1 MSTKKYHVTLTPAER
16 ERLKEIIRKGKQAA
30 AKIRRAH
37 LLLAADEAEDGL
49 KMTDEQIKRAYHVSL
64 RTVERLRQRF
74 VEEGFE
80 VALAAKSTGGPQVI
94 KIDGEVE
101 AHVIALRLGPVP
113 EGRNRW
119 TMRLLAEKMVELD
132 YVDSISYETVR
143 QVLKKTNLNLTNGS
157 AG

>member
-16 ERLKEIIRKGKQAA
+16 EQLKEMIRKGKQAA

-37 LLLAADEAEDGL
+37 LLLAADEAEGGL
-49 KMTDEQIKRAYHVSL
+49 NMTDEQIKRTYHVSL
-64 RTVERLRQRF
+64 RTIERLRQRF

-119 TMRLLAEKMVELD
+119 TMRLLAEKMVELE
-132 YVDSISYETVR
+132 YVDSISYESVR

>member
-1 MSTKKYHVTLTPAER
+1 MSTKKYHVTLTPTER
-16 ERLKEIIRKGKQAA
+16 ETCQKIIHKGRQAA

-37 LLLAADEAEDGL
+37 LLLAADEAEGGL
-49 KMTDEQIKRAYHVSL
+49 NMTDEEIKTAYHISL

-80 VALAAKSTGGPQVI
+80 VVLQGKSSGGPQVI

-101 AHVIALRLGPVP
+101 AHLIALRLGAVP
-113 EGRNRW
+113 AGRNQW
-119 TMRLLAEKMVELD
+119 TMRLLAEKMVELA
-132 YVDSISYETVR
+132 YVDSISHESVR
-143 QVLKKTNLNLTNGS
+143 QVLKKTNSNPSSGL

>member
-16 ERLKEIIRKGKQAA
+16 EQLKEIIRKGKQAA

-37 LLLAADEAEDGL
+37 LLLAADEAEGGL
-49 KMTDEQIKRAYHVSL
+49 KMTDEQIKRTYHVSL
-64 RTVERLRQRF
+64 RTIERLRQRF

-80 VALAAKSTGGPQVI
+80 VALQAKSSGGPQVI

-119 TMRLLAEKMVELD
+119 TMRLLAEKMVELK
-132 YVDSISYETVR
+132 YVDSISYESVR
-143 QVLKKTNLNLTNGS
+143 QVLKKMNLSLTSGS

>member
-16 ERLKEIIRKGKQAA
+16 KQLKEMIRKGKQAA

-37 LLLAADEAEDGL
+37 LLLAADEAEGGL

-80 VALAAKSTGGPQVI
+80 VALAAKSTGGPQTI

-119 TMRLLAEKMVELD
+119 TMRLLAEKMVELE
-132 YVDSISYETVR
+132 YVDSISYESVR
-143 QVLKKTNLNLTNGS
+143 QVLKKTNLNPNSEL

>member
-1 MSTKKYHVTLTPAER
+1 MLAKKYHVTLTPGER
-16 ERLKEIIRKGKQAA
+16 EYLKEIIRKGQQAA

-37 LLLAADEAEDGL
+37 LLLAADEAEGGL

-80 VALAAKSTGGPQVI
+80 GALAAKSTGGPQVI

-113 EGRNRW
+113 EGRSRW
-119 TMRLLAEKMVELD
+119 TMRLLAEKMVELA
-132 YVDSISYETVR
+132 YVYSISYESVR
-143 QVLKKTNLNLTNGS
+143 QVLKKMNLNQSSGS

>member
-1 MSTKKYHVTLTPAER
+1 MSTKKYHVTLTSAER
-16 ERLKEIIRKGKQAA
+16 EYLKEIIGKGKQAA

-37 LLLAADEAEDGL
+37 LLLAADEAEGGL
-49 KMTDEQIKRAYHVSL
+49 KMTDEQIKTAYHVTL

-80 VALAAKSTGGPQVI
+80 VALAAKSTGGPQII

-101 AHVIALRLGPVP
+101 AHVIALRLGAVP
-113 EGRNRW
+113 EGRSRW
-119 TMRLLAEKMVELD
+119 TMRLLAEKMVELA
-132 YVDSISYETVR
+132 YVDSISYESVR
-143 QVLKKTNLNLTNGS
+143 QVLKKMNLNQSSGS

>member
-1 MSTKKYHVTLTPAER
+1 MLVKKYHVTLTPAER
-16 ERLKEIIRKGKQAA
+16 EYLKEIIGKGRQAA

-37 LLLAADEAEDGL
+37 LLLAADEAEGGL

-80 VALAAKSTGGPQVI
+80 VALQGKSTGGPQVI

-101 AHVIALRLGPVP
+101 AHLIALRLGPVP
-113 EGRNRW
+113 AGWSRW
-119 TMRLLAEKMVELD
+119 SMRLLAEKMVELE
-132 YVDSISYETVR
+132 YVDSISHESVR
-143 QVLKKTNLNLTNGS
+143 QVLKKTNSNRSSGL

>member
-1 MSTKKYHVTLTPAER
+1 MVAKKYHVTLTPAEC
-16 ERLKEIIRKGKQAA
+16 EYLKEIIRKGQQAA

-37 LLLAADEAEDGL
+37 LLLAADEAEEGL

-80 VALAAKSTGGPQVI
+80 VALQGKSTGGPQVI

-101 AHVIALRLGPVP
+101 AHLIALRLGPVP
-113 EGRNRW
+113 EGRSQW
-119 TMRLLAEKMVELD
+119 TMRLLAEKMVELE
-132 YVDSISYETVR
+132 YVDSISHESVR
-143 QVLKKTNLNLTNGS
+143 QVLKKTNSNRSSGL

>member
-1 MSTKKYHVTLTPAER
+1 MSTKKYHVTLTPTER
-16 ERLKEIIRKGKQAA
+16 ERLKDIISKGRQAA

-37 LLLAADEAEDGL
+37 LLLAADESEGGL
-49 KMTDEQIKRAYHVSL
+49 KMTDEQIKTAYQVSL

-101 AHVIALRLGPVP
+101 AHLIALRLGPAP
-113 EGRNRW
+113 EGYNCW
-119 TMRLLAEKMVELD
+119 TMRLLAEKMVELE
-132 YVDSISYETVR
+132 YVDSISHESVR
-143 QVLKKTNLNLTNGS
+143 QMLKKTNLNRSSGS

>member
-94 KIDGEVE
+94 KIDGGVE

-113 EGRNRW
+113 QGRSRW
-119 TMRLLAEKMVELD
+119 TMRLLAEKMVELE
-132 YVDSISYETVR
+132 YVDSISYESVR
-143 QVLKKTNLNLTNGS
+143 QVLKKTNLNPTNGS

>member
-16 ERLKEIIRKGKQAA
+16 ERLKDIIGKGRQAA

-37 LLLAADEAEDGL
+37 LLLAADESEDGL
-49 KMTDEQIKRAYHVSL
+49 KMTDEEIKTAYQVSL

-80 VALAAKSTGGPQVI
+80 VALTAKSTGGPQVI

-101 AHVIALRLGPVP
+101 AHVIALRLSPAP
-113 EGRNRW
+113 EGYNGW
-119 TMRLLAEKMVELD
+119 TMRLLAEKMVELE
-132 YVDSISYETVR
+132 YVDSISYESVR
-143 QVLKKTNLNLTNGS
+143 QVLKKTNLNRSSGS

>member
-1 MSTKKYHVTLTPAER
+1 MLAKKYHVTLTPGER
-16 ERLKEIIRKGKQAA
+16 EYLKEIIRKGQQAA

-37 LLLAADEAEDGL
+37 LLLAADEAEGGL

-80 VALAAKSTGGPQVI
+80 VALQGKSTGGPQVI

-101 AHVIALRLGPVP
+101 AHLIALRLSPVP

-119 TMRLLAEKMVELD
+119 TMRPRVPRSPMGRSV
-132 YVDSISYETVR
+132 
-143 QVLKKTNLNLTNGS
+143 
-157 AG
+157 

>member
-16 ERLKEIIRKGKQAA
+16 EQLKEMIRKGKQAA

-37 LLLAADEAEDGL
+37 LLLAADEAEGGL
-49 KMTDEQIKRAYHVSL
+49 KMRDEQIKRAYHVSL

-119 TMRLLAEKMVELD
+119 TMRLLAEKMVELE
-132 YVDSISYETVR
+132 YVDSISYESVR
-143 QVLKKTNLNLTNGS
+143 QVLKKTNLNLTSGS
-157 AG
+157 VG

>member
-1 MSTKKYHVTLTPAER
+1 MSTKKYHVTLTSAER
-16 ERLKEIIRKGKQAA
+16 EYLKEIIRKGKQAA

-37 LLLAADEAEDGL
+37 LLLAADEAEGGL
-49 KMTDEQIKRAYHVSL
+49 KMTDEQIKTAYHVSL

-80 VALAAKSTGGPQVI
+80 VALGAKSTGGPQVI
-94 KIDGEVE
+94 KIDGDVE

-113 EGRNRW
+113 EGRSRW

-132 YVDSISYETVR
+132 YVDSISYESVR
-143 QVLKKTNLNLTNGS
+143 QVLKKMNLNQTSGS

>member
-16 ERLKEIIRKGKQAA
+16 EQLKEMIRKGKQAA

-37 LLLAADEAEDGL
+37 LLLAADEAEGGL

-80 VALAAKSTGGPQVI
+80 VALAAKSTGGPQTI

-119 TMRLLAEKMVELD
+119 TMRLLAEKMVELE
-132 YVDSISYETVR
+132 YVDSISYESVR
-143 QVLKKTNLNLTNGS
+143 QVLKKTNLNPNSEL

>member
-1 MSTKKYHVTLTPAER
+1 MSTKKYHVTLTSAER
-16 ERLKEIIRKGKQAA
+16 EQLKEIIGKGKQAA

-37 LLLAADEAEDGL
+37 LLLAADEAEGGL
-49 KMTDEQIKRAYHVSL
+49 KMTDEQIKTAYHVSL

-80 VALAAKSTGGPQVI
+80 MALAAKSTGGPQLI

-113 EGRNRW
+113 EGRSRW
-119 TMRLLAEKMVELD
+119 TMRLLAEKRVELE
-132 YVDSISYETVR
+132 YVDSISYESVR
-143 QVLKKTNLNLTNGS
+143 QVLKKMNLNQSSGS

>member
-16 ERLKEIIRKGKQAA
+16 EQLKEIIRKGKQAA

-37 LLLAADEAEDGL
+37 LLLAADEAEGGL
-49 KMTDEQIKRAYHVSL
+49 KMTDEQIKRTYHVSL
-64 RTVERLRQRF
+64 RTIERLRQRF

-80 VALAAKSTGGPQVI
+80 VALQAKSSGGPQVI

-132 YVDSISYETVR
+132 YVDSISYESVR
-143 QVLKKTNLNLTNGS
+143 QVLKKMNLSLTSGS

>member
-16 ERLKEIIRKGKQAA
+16 EQLKEIIRKGKQAA

-37 LLLAADEAEDGL
+37 LLLAADEAEGGL

-80 VALAAKSTGGPQVI
+80 VALQAKSTGGPQII

-132 YVDSISYETVR
+132 YVDSISYESVR
-143 QVLKKTNLNLTNGS
+143 QVLKKMNLSLTSGS

>member
-1 MSTKKYHVTLTPAER
+1 MSTKKYHVTMTPAER
-16 ERLKEIIRKGKQAA
+16 ERLKEIISKGKQAA

-37 LLLAADEAEDGL
+37 LLLAADEAEGGL
-49 KMTDEQIKRAYHVSL
+49 KMTDDQIKRAYHVSR

-80 VALAAKSTGGPQVI
+80 VALQAKSTGGPQLI

-119 TMRLLAEKMVELD
+119 TMRLLAAKMVELD

-143 QVLKKTNLNLTNGS
+143 QVLKKMNLSLTSGS

>member
-1 MSTKKYHVTLTPAER
+1 MVAKKYHVTLTPAER
-16 ERLKEIIRKGKQAA
+16 ESLKEIIRKGQQAA

-37 LLLAADEAEDGL
+37 LLLAADEAEGGL
-49 KMTDEQIKRAYHVSL
+49 NMTDEEIKRAYHVSL

-80 VALAAKSTGGPQVI
+80 VALQGKSTGGPQVI

-101 AHVIALRLGPVP
+101 AHLIALRLGPVP
-113 EGRNRW
+113 EGRSQW
-119 TMRLLAEKMVELD
+119 TMRLLAEKMVELA
-132 YVDSISYETVR
+132 YVDSISHESVR
-143 QVLKKTNLNLTNGS
+143 QVLKKTNSNRSSGL

>member
-1 MSTKKYHVTLTPAER
+1 MPTKKYHVTLTAAER
-16 ERLKEIIRKGKQAA
+16 EQLKEIIGKGKQAA

-37 LLLAADEAEDGL
+37 LLLAADETEAGL
-49 KMTDEQIKRAYHVSL
+49 KMTDAQIKTVYQVSQ

-80 VALAAKSTGGPQVI
+80 VALQAKSTGGPQVI

-113 EGRNRW
+113 EGRNSW
-119 TMRLLAEKMVELD
+119 TMRLLAEKMVELE

-143 QVLKKTNLNLTNGS
+143 QVLKKTNLNQSNEL

>member
-1 MSTKKYHVTLTPAER
+1 MLAKKYHVTLTSAER
-16 ERLKEIIRKGKQAA
+16 DQLKGIIAKGKQAA

-37 LLLAADEAEDGL
+37 LLLAADESEEGL

-80 VALAAKSTGGPQVI
+80 VALQAKSTGGPQVI

-119 TMRLLAEKMVELD
+119 TMRLLAEKMVELE
-132 YVDSISYETVR
+132 YVDSISRESVR
-143 QVLKKTNLNLTNGS
+143 QVLKKTNLNRSSGS

>member
-16 ERLKEIIRKGKQAA
+16 EQLKEIIRKGKQAA

-37 LLLAADEAEDGL
+37 LLLAADEAEGGL

-80 VALAAKSTGGPQVI
+80 VALVAKSTGGPQTI

-132 YVDSISYETVR
+132 YVDRISYESVR
-143 QVLKKTNLNLTNGS
+143 QVLKKMNLSLTSGS

>member
-1 MSTKKYHVTLTPAER
+1 MSTKKYHVTLTSAEQ
-16 ERLKEIIRKGKQAA
+16 EQLKEIIRKGKQAA

-37 LLLAADEAEDGL
+37 LLLAADEAEGGL
-49 KMTDEQIKRAYHVSL
+49 KMTDEQIKRAYHVSR

-80 VALAAKSTGGPQVI
+80 VALQAKSSGGPQTI
-94 KIDGEVE
+94 KIDGGVE

-132 YVDSISYETVR
+132 YVDSISYESVR
-143 QVLKKTNLNLTNGS
+143 QVLKKMNLNLTSGS

>member
-1 MSTKKYHVTLTPAER
+1 MLAKKYHVTLTLTER
-16 ERLKEIIRKGKQAA
+16 EQLKEISRKGQQAA

-37 LLLAADEAEDGL
+37 LLLAADEAEAGL

-80 VALAAKSTGGPQVI
+80 VALQGKSTGGPQVI

-101 AHVIALRLGPVP
+101 AHLIALRLGPVP
-113 EGRNRW
+113 EGRSRW
-119 TMRLLAEKMVELD
+119 TMRLLAQKMVELA
-132 YVDSISYETVR
+132 YVESISHESVR
-143 QVLKKTNLNLTNGS
+143 QVLKKTGS
-157 AG
+157 GKKVSDE

>member
-1 MSTKKYHVTLTPAER
+1 MPTKKYHVTLTPAER
-16 ERLKEIIRKGKQAA
+16 EQLKDIIRKGKQAA

-37 LLLAADEAEDGL
+37 LLLAADEAEGGL
-49 KMTDEQIKRAYHVSL
+49 KMTDEQIKMAYHVSP

-80 VALAAKSTGGPQVI
+80 VALQAKSTGGPQTI
-94 KIDGEVE
+94 KIDGAVE
-101 AHVIALRLGPVP
+101 AHVIALRLSPVP

-119 TMRLLAEKMVELD
+119 TMRLLAEKMVELE

-143 QVLKKTNLNLTNGS
+143 QVLKKTNLNLTNGL

>member
-16 ERLKEIIRKGKQAA
+16 EQLKEMIRKGKQAA

-37 LLLAADEAEDGL
+37 LLLAADEAEGGL

-80 VALAAKSTGGPQVI
+80 VALAAKSTGGPQTI

-132 YVDSISYETVR
+132 YVDSISYESVR
-143 QVLKKTNLNLTNGS
+143 QVLKKMNLSLTSES

>member
-16 ERLKEIIRKGKQAA
+16 EQLKEIIRKGKQAA

-37 LLLAADEAEDGL
+37 LLLAADEAEGGL
-49 KMTDEQIKRAYHVSL
+49 KMTDEQIKQAYHVSL

-113 EGRNRW
+113 EGRSRW
-119 TMRLLAEKMVELD
+119 TMRLLAEKMVELE
-132 YVDSISYETVR
+132 YVASISYESVR
-143 QVLKKTNLNLTNGS
+143 QVLKKTNLSLTNGS

>member
-1 MSTKKYHVTLTPAER
+1 MLAKKYHVTLTQAER
-16 ERLKEIIRKGKQAA
+16 DQLKEIIAKGKQAA

-37 LLLAADEAEDGL
+37 LLLATDESEEGL
-49 KMTDEQIKRAYHVSL
+49 KMTDEQIKTAYHVSL

-80 VALAAKSTGGPQVI
+80 VALQAKSSGGPQVI

-113 EGRNRW
+113 EGWNRW

-132 YVDSISYETVR
+132 YVDIISHESVR
-143 QVLKKTNLNLTNGS
+143 QVLKKTNLNRSSGS
-157 AG
+157 VG